1 MKLIISKLLLPV
13 AFLGIFSISLAAVPA
28 LSYAGDNNDP
38 ITMMEESIEVYK
50 GSTWAPEKIRDV
62 VVKEKMTG
70 HQALAPE
77 QKKLLEKNKP
87 LDKSL
92 TKKPVDNKL
101 KSSLPNY
108 AEHGWYIVG
117 DDMILVNENNN
128 EVVEIIYGVFQ

>member
-28 LSYAGDNNDP
+28 LGYAGDNNDP

-50 GSTWAPEKIRDV
+50 GSTWAPKKIRDV